1 MTTHTRRLL
10 LAFALLGLGASVIS
24 TYVHHTLLTDPT
36 YTSFCD
42 VSTSVSCTQAYLSQ
56 YGSFLGAPVAVLGV
70 IFFATIVLMVASAPP
85 PRVIP
90 AGKKVR
96 AAEAVGVAGDNVA
109 GYVFALSLIGLA
121 FTGYLAWA
129 SFFQL
134 KALCILCAITYVAVI
149 GLLVFS
155 YWAMAAPL
163 GSLPERFLRDAG
175 LLVKRPAVMVIAAA
189 LIGGGLFTIASFP
202 VDRATQAE
210 HNPAPYQPLT
220 DLQRAQFE
228 KWYDLQPVVNVPIDR
243 GSAKV
248 LIVKF
253 NDFQCPPCRRTYYDF
268 KGILAKYT
276 ANGDVKYVLKHFPLE
291 LECNTKNAGH
301 MAACEAAAAFNM
313 ADRKG
318 TAEKLEAWL
327 FANQGPP
334 FLTPDQVRRAAE
346 TVGGVTDFAAQYPAV
361 LEEVKADSQL
371 GAQLNVQS
379 TPTFFINGRRIDG
392 AIPAAALEA
401 AIQLELQRVN
411 GGS

>member
-24 TYVHHTLLTDPT
+24 TYVHHTLLTDPA

-42 VSTSVSCTQAYLSQ
+42 VSTSVSCTAAYLSQ

-70 IFFATIVLMVASAPP
+70 IFFAAIVLMVASAPP

-96 AAEAVGVAGDNVA
+96 AAEAVGVAGENVA

-134 KALCILCAITYVAVI
+134 KALCILCAITYVAVV

-155 YWAMAAPL
+155 CRAMAPL

-175 LLVKRPAVMVIAAA
+175 LLVKRPAVLVIVAA
-189 LIGGGLFTIASFP
+189 LIGGGFFTIASFP
-202 VDRATQAE
+202 VDRATQSE
-210 HNPAPYQPLT
+210 HNSAPYQPLT

-243 GSAKV
+243 
-248 LIVKF
+248 
-253 NDFQCPPCRRTYYDF
+253 
-268 KGILAKYT
+268 
-276 ANGDVKYVLKHFPLE
+276 
-291 LECNTKNAGH
+291 
-301 MAACEAAAAFNM
+301 
-313 ADRKG
+313 
-318 TAEKLEAWL
+318 
-327 FANQGPP
+327 
-334 FLTPDQVRRAAE
+334 
-346 TVGGVTDFAAQYPAV
+346 PA
-361 LEEVKADSQL
+361 
-371 GAQLNVQS
+371 
-379 TPTFFINGRRIDG
+379 PRC
-392 AIPAAALEA
+392 
-401 AIQLELQRVN
+401 
-411 GGS
+411 